1 MVRTEKIKFPIIPGT
16 RFNIQIGY
24 NIESGTIRELVSEL
38 DSDCKTVIKKKPR
51 ILSGGC
57 NAVVI
62 IQLENRACME
72 TVANFDCYS
81 RIQILNET
89 VTVGFGK
96 VIELI
101 D

>member
-1 MVRTEKIKFPIIPGT
+1 MKFPIIPGT

-24 NIESGTIRELVSEL
+24 NIESGTIKELVSEL
-38 DSDCKTVIKKKPR
+38 DSDGKNVIKKRPR

-57 NAVVI
+57 IAVVI
-62 IQLENRACME
+62 IQLERRACME
-72 TVANFDCYS
+72 TANNFDCYS

-101 D
+101 E